1 MGCAAMATARPP
13 WSQAGEAVGAVTSSS
28 CAARRRKAGRAEGGL
43 CPALLQRRGAAEGFR
58 APPQLP
64 QVGVRGG
71 ALGRGLLCVSSSV
84 VLRASAR
91 RRKVPCPP
99 RHGLPAAP
107 PVPLSDPELDA
118 LPPGPPLHFPHS
130 QLLQVTV
137 CFAGWAENQSG
148 EGRDEACCQP
158 RMSPVTARSGTAV
171 ASAEAQSVV
180 LPEVALSCRDTTLPL
195 LSSTCPR
202 SLISQHRPGGA
213 TFPSFLSALSTASLL
228 RSCGHKQ
235 SSRQSAVK
243 APRYSA
249 RGQSAPVLTASLS
262 SPLLQRLVGFL

>member
-1 MGCAAMATARPP
+1 M
-13 WSQAGEAVGAVTSSS
+13 
-28 CAARRRKAGRAEGGL
+28 RKAGCAPHCSNAAGQQRASE
-43 CPALLQRRGAAEGFR
+43 RRLSFR
-58 APPQLP
+58 KWVL
-64 QVGVRGG
+64 GG
-71 ALGRGLLCVSSSV
+71 AHWGGGCSALAPLLCSGLLLGGGRCP
-84 VLRASAR
+84 
-91 RRKVPCPP
+91 VPPPP
-99 RHGLPAAP
+99 RIACSP

-202 SLISQHRPGGA
+202 SPISQHRPGGA
-213 TFPSFLSALSTASLL
+213 TFHSFLSALSTASLL

-249 RGQSAPVLTASLS
+249 RGQSAPVLTTSLS
-262 SPLLQRLVGFL
+262 SPLLKWFVGFL

>member
-1 MGCAAMATARPP
+1 MNDLRPSP
-13 WSQAGEAVGAVTSSS
+13 PLPPFSASTSD
-28 CAARRRKAGRAEGGL
+28 CLL
-43 CPALLQRRGAAEGFR
+43 CG
-58 APPQLP
+58 
-64 QVGVRGG
+64 
-71 ALGRGLLCVSSSV
+71 LGRES
-84 VLRASAR
+84 
-91 RRKVPCPP
+91 
-99 RHGLPAAP
+99 
-107 PVPLSDPELDA
+107 E
-118 LPPGPPLHFPHS
+118 
-130 QLLQVTV
+130 
-137 CFAGWAENQSG
+137 SG

-202 SLISQHRPGGA
+202 SPISQHRPGGA

-249 RGQSAPVLTASLS
+249 RGQSAPLTASLS